1 MLSAERSR
9 AERRER
15 EVGARSGGVGNILLS
30 QIYTRFA
37 RYTVLLFRALAH
49 KSSPRT
55 HPRSEISR
63 RTGRSLTTVSKIRHT
78 TCTVVTPP
86 HSTSRIQS
94 RIAEYAGRSSSSSAT
109 TAAIA
114 RELAAPR
121 LPDDAGCVIVAT
133 AAEEAVVVL
142 LAVVCPAVADG

>member
-1 MLSAERSR
+1 VLSAERSR

-30 QIYTRFA
+30 QIYTRFE
-37 RYTVLLFRALAH
+37 RYTVLFRALAH

-142 LAVVCPAVADG
+142 LAVVCPAVADA

>member
-1 MLSAERSR
+1 MAMRWSAAEAERSR
-9 AERRER
+9 VRGAERPRER
-15 EVGARSGGVGNILLS
+15 RSREHLLS
-30 QIYTRFA
+30 QIYTRFT
-37 RYTVLLFRALAH
+37 RYTV
-49 KSSPRT
+49 RT
-55 HPRSEISR
+55 HPRSDQPPHGPITHDRLQDKTHHMHSC
-63 RTGRSLTTVSKIRHT
+63 HA
-78 TCTVVTPP
+78 P

-114 RELAAPR
+114 RELAPPR